1 TTCPPSTPAHL
12 DVAVRPP
19 PVHHHSALAE
29 LKARQSEGS
38 RAEGVACLFL
48 ASSSRAVATP
58 LPPPTTTTTPRICL
72 SLFPHRANRR
82 RGCSVSGRRE
92 MQHEPWRPG
101 TEHAGMGAGPAPT
114 TVDEASMERS
124 KSFVKALQE
133 LKNLRPQLYSASE
146 YCEKSYLHS
155 EQKQVVLDNLKDYAV
170 RALVNAVDHLG
181 TVAYKLTDLYEQQ
194 ASEISTLEL
203 KVACLNQQV
212 LTCQTYTDKE
222 GLRQQQMTGAARRL
236 HKHYIVPYAG
246 NKRMQAFSEMQGN
259 ADFDSTPRP
268 YSSAKTLQWHL
279 VSEKNSK
286 TNRPDQSEFTLGETK
301 TNKPSSSGFRLLGK
315 ESSASP
321 LSKHVQS
328 TSLDIVSVGMKD
340 QLTTRPLSS
349 FSSFNNPRHL
359 SSFSSFD
366 NPRGRQIQKAPIR
379 TKTMLAALFVK
390 HRSAKLKNVSV
401 R

>member
-1 TTCPPSTPAHL
+1 
-12 DVAVRPP
+12 
-19 PVHHHSALAE
+19 
-29 LKARQSEGS
+29 
-38 RAEGVACLFL
+38 
-48 ASSSRAVATP
+48 
-58 LPPPTTTTTPRICL
+58 
-72 SLFPHRANRR
+72 
-82 RGCSVSGRRE
+82 

-101 TEHAGMGAGPAPT
+101 AEPAWMAPT

-155 EQKQVVLDNLKDYAV
+155 EQKQMVLDNLKDYAV

-222 GLRQQQMTGAARRL
+222 GVRQQQMTGAARRH

-246 NKRMQAFSEMQGN
+246 NKRMQAFSDMQAD

-268 YSSAKTLQWHL
+268 YSS
-279 VSEKNSK
+279 
-286 TNRPDQSEFTLGETK
+286 
-301 TNKPSSSGFRLLGK
+301 GK

-321 LSKHVQS
+321 LSRNVQS
-328 TSLDIVSVGMKD
+328 NITSLDIVSVGMKD
-340 QLTTRPLSS
+340 QPTTRHLLS
-349 FSSFNNPRHL
+349 FSSL
-359 SSFSSFD
+359 D
-366 NPRGRQIQKAPIR
+366 NPRGRQIQKAPLR
-379 TKTMLAALFVK
+379 TKSMLAAFFVK
-390 HRSAKLKNVSV
+390 HRSAKMKNVSV